1 MGRTSQEE
9 DWEYNPWGEKVRV
22 KKKKTSSK
30 KAIKLKY
37 SGGYPILD
45 SGSPRKGVS
54 KTKRKPS
61 KKTKGTALKFNCFIC
76 SMENKSTFPPYSVKI
91 SILHSKLDLLKSRC
105 VFLTH

>member
-22 KKKKTSSK
+22 KKKKSSK
-30 KAIKLKY
+30 KSIKLKY

-45 SGSPRKGVS
+45 SGSPKKRVS

-61 KKTKGTALKFNCFIC
+61 KKTKGKAFSHFLHST
-76 SMENKSTFPPYSVKI
+76 ENKSTFFPI
-91 SILHSKLDLLKSRC
+91 SCNRILFYTRNC
-105 VFLTH
+105 TF

>member
-22 KKKKTSSK
+22 KKKKSSK
-30 KAIKLKY
+30 KSIKLKY

-45 SGSPRKGVS
+45 SGSPRKRVS

-61 KKTKGTALKFNCFIC
+61 KKTKGKAFKFSHF
-76 SMENKSTFPPYSVKI
+76 
-91 SILHSKLDLLKSRC
+91 LHSIESKSIFSPYRVIKFYSTLEIVPC
-105 VFLTH
+105 KVALPIF